1 MSAATE
7 KLLKARARLLTSQ
20 PFYATLA
27 LHLELVED
35 STCETMWTDGRRA
48 GFNPAHVEEAAL
60 SELEGGLAHLVTH
73 CALLHHVRRGG
84 RDAKQWN
91 AACDYAINPDLIQA
105 GFRLTQSALLHSA
118 FEGIWAEGILRPLGE
133 RQIGGTG

>member
-91 AACDYAINPDLIQA
+91 DACDYAIIPELIKA
-105 GFRLTQSALLHSA
+105 GFRLPQGALLNSA
-118 FEGIWAEGILRPLGE
+118 FEGLGAEGVFSQTGKGE
-133 RQIGGTG
+133 QE